1 MKHERELLESLGAL
15 RKRALANRESKLQ
28 SEGEVAISVQHT
40 IARIEENPDL
50 IAQGTV
56 IEVTQ
61 QMHAIEEKIAH
72 GRRNYNESVREYN
85 DTIKVSP
92 QVMIAN
98 LFGFAEHTF
107 FSAPEEKAP
116 MPEFE
121 VTDVE

>member
-1 MKHERELLESLGAL
+1 MSADVYTDQLL
-15 RKRALANRESKLQ
+15 
-28 SEGEVAISVQHT
+28 
-40 IARIEENPDL
+40 
-50 IAQGTV
+50 GTV
-56 IEVTQ
+56 Y
-61 QMHAIEEKIAH
+61 H
-72 GRRNYNESVREYN
+72 GATAGTVKTEYN

-92 QVMIAN
+92 QVLIAN